1 MASKSSKTNLDL
13 NNLHLLNLPA
23 RLFIALL
30 VVAAVLGL
38 GYAGLFKSQMESL
51 EEYEAKETELKN
63 TYKQKSIDAASL
75 NNLRDELAS
84 IRSAFDIMLKQLPT
98 DAEIPNLVQELHQ
111 AGSSNGL
118 RLDSV
123 MPQPPVD
130 DGPIKKLPYSIS
142 ITGNYEQISQFTRDV
157 GSLSRIITLES
168 LKIAQSPENGGNPDG
183 KSSILNLSAIATT
196 YQAKSVEELAA
207 EAAQNA
213 EQKITYVR
221 ETMKHYAL
229 LISFLAL
236 SACSQ
241 NSEDLNEWMAQ
252 TRREAKAEIIP
263 FQAPTLP
270 VAPVYSPPQLTGPN
284 AFDFRRMETA
294 KKGENAPD
302 TKRIKETLE
311 KFSLENMRYVGILK
325 SGQKVSGFI
334 EAEGYVYTV
343 GVGNYLGQNYGR
355 IESITDDSI
364 ILNELIEDSTGNWVS
379 RKAELLLNSSDK
391 NTEQAA
397 APAAEQN

>member
-30 VVAAVLGL
+30 AVAAVLGL

-130 DGPIKKLPYSIS
+130 DGPIKRLPYSIS

-183 KSSILNLSAIATT
+183 KSSILNLSAIAAT

-213 EQKITYVR
+213 EQK
-221 ETMKHYAL
+221 
-229 LISFLAL
+229 
-236 SACSQ
+236 
-241 NSEDLNEWMAQ
+241 
-252 TRREAKAEIIP
+252 
-263 FQAPTLP
+263 
-270 VAPVYSPPQLTGPN
+270 
-284 AFDFRRMETA
+284 
-294 KKGENAPD
+294 
-302 TKRIKETLE
+302 
-311 KFSLENMRYVGILK
+311 
-325 SGQKVSGFI
+325 
-334 EAEGYVYTV
+334 
-343 GVGNYLGQNYGR
+343 
-355 IESITDDSI
+355 
-364 ILNELIEDSTGNWVS
+364 
-379 RKAELLLNSSDK
+379 
-391 NTEQAA
+391 
-397 APAAEQN
+397 

>member
-30 VVAAVLGL
+30 VVAAMLGL

-63 TYKQKSIDAASL
+63 TYKQKSIDAVSL

-130 DGPIKKLPYSIS
+130 DGPIKRLPYSIS

-196 YQAKSVEELAA
+196 YKAKSVEELAA
-207 EAAQNA
+207 EAAQQQAAEAAQNA
-213 EQKITYVR
+213 EQK
-221 ETMKHYAL
+221 
-229 LISFLAL
+229 
-236 SACSQ
+236 
-241 NSEDLNEWMAQ
+241 
-252 TRREAKAEIIP
+252 
-263 FQAPTLP
+263 
-270 VAPVYSPPQLTGPN
+270 
-284 AFDFRRMETA
+284 
-294 KKGENAPD
+294 
-302 TKRIKETLE
+302 
-311 KFSLENMRYVGILK
+311 
-325 SGQKVSGFI
+325 
-334 EAEGYVYTV
+334 
-343 GVGNYLGQNYGR
+343 
-355 IESITDDSI
+355 
-364 ILNELIEDSTGNWVS
+364 
-379 RKAELLLNSSDK
+379 
-391 NTEQAA
+391 
-397 APAAEQN
+397 

>member
-183 KSSILNLSAIATT
+183 KNSILNLSAIATT

-213 EQKITYVR
+213 EQK
-221 ETMKHYAL
+221 
-229 LISFLAL
+229 
-236 SACSQ
+236 
-241 NSEDLNEWMAQ
+241 
-252 TRREAKAEIIP
+252 
-263 FQAPTLP
+263 
-270 VAPVYSPPQLTGPN
+270 
-284 AFDFRRMETA
+284 
-294 KKGENAPD
+294 
-302 TKRIKETLE
+302 
-311 KFSLENMRYVGILK
+311 
-325 SGQKVSGFI
+325 
-334 EAEGYVYTV
+334 
-343 GVGNYLGQNYGR
+343 
-355 IESITDDSI
+355 
-364 ILNELIEDSTGNWVS
+364 
-379 RKAELLLNSSDK
+379 
-391 NTEQAA
+391 
-397 APAAEQN
+397 

>member
-63 TYKQKSIDAASL
+63 TYKQKSIDAVSL

-130 DGPIKKLPYSIS
+130 DGLH
-142 ITGNYEQISQFTRDV
+142 
-157 GSLSRIITLES
+157 
-168 LKIAQSPENGGNPDG
+168 
-183 KSSILNLSAIATT
+183 
-196 YQAKSVEELAA
+196 
-207 EAAQNA
+207 
-213 EQKITYVR
+213 QKITLFHF
-221 ETMKHYAL
+221 HYRKL
-229 LISFLAL
+229 RTDQPIYPRCRQS
-236 SACSQ
+236 
-241 NSEDLNEWMAQ
+241 
-252 TRREAKAEIIP
+252 
-263 FQAPTLP
+263 LP
-270 VAPVYSPPQLTGPN
+270 NHYP
-284 AFDFRRMETA
+284 
-294 KKGENAPD
+294 
-302 TKRIKETLE
+302 
-311 KFSLENMRYVGILK
+311 
-325 SGQKVSGFI
+325 
-334 EAEGYVYTV
+334 
-343 GVGNYLGQNYGR
+343 
-355 IESITDDSI
+355 
-364 ILNELIEDSTGNWVS
+364 
-379 RKAELLLNSSDK
+379 
-391 NTEQAA
+391 
-397 APAAEQN
+397 

>member
-30 VVAAVLGL
+30 VVAAMLGL

-130 DGPIKKLPYSIS
+130 DGPIKRLPYSIS

-196 YQAKSVEELAA
+196 YKAKSVEELAA
-207 EAAQNA
+207 EAAQQQAAEAAQNA
-213 EQKITYVR
+213 EQK
-221 ETMKHYAL
+221 
-229 LISFLAL
+229 
-236 SACSQ
+236 
-241 NSEDLNEWMAQ
+241 
-252 TRREAKAEIIP
+252 
-263 FQAPTLP
+263 
-270 VAPVYSPPQLTGPN
+270 
-284 AFDFRRMETA
+284 
-294 KKGENAPD
+294 
-302 TKRIKETLE
+302 
-311 KFSLENMRYVGILK
+311 
-325 SGQKVSGFI
+325 
-334 EAEGYVYTV
+334 
-343 GVGNYLGQNYGR
+343 
-355 IESITDDSI
+355 
-364 ILNELIEDSTGNWVS
+364 
-379 RKAELLLNSSDK
+379 
-391 NTEQAA
+391 
-397 APAAEQN
+397 

>member
-123 MPQPPVD
+123 MPQPPVRAER
-130 DGPIKKLPYSIS
+130 IRLPPH
-142 ITGNYEQISQFTRDV
+142 GNRQKR
-157 GSLSRIITLES
+157 
-168 LKIAQSPENGGNPDG
+168 G
-183 KSSILNLSAIATT
+183 KCPRH
-196 YQAKSVEELAA
+196 QA
-207 EAAQNA
+207 
-213 EQKITYVR
+213 Y
-221 ETMKHYAL
+221 
-229 LISFLAL
+229 
-236 SACSQ
+236 
-241 NSEDLNEWMAQ
+241 
-252 TRREAKAEIIP
+252 
-263 FQAPTLP
+263 
-270 VAPVYSPPQLTGPN
+270 
-284 AFDFRRMETA
+284 
-294 KKGENAPD
+294 
-302 TKRIKETLE
+302 
-311 KFSLENMRYVGILK
+311 
-325 SGQKVSGFI
+325 
-334 EAEGYVYTV
+334 
-343 GVGNYLGQNYGR
+343 
-355 IESITDDSI
+355 
-364 ILNELIEDSTGNWVS
+364 
-379 RKAELLLNSSDK
+379 
-391 NTEQAA
+391 
-397 APAAEQN
+397 

>member
-30 VVAAVLGL
+30 VVAAMLGL

-130 DGPIKKLPYSIS
+130 DGPIKRLPYSIS

-196 YQAKSVEELAA
+196 YKAKSVEELAA
-207 EAAQNA
+207 EAAQKQAAEAAQNA
-213 EQKITYVR
+213 EQK
-221 ETMKHYAL
+221 
-229 LISFLAL
+229 
-236 SACSQ
+236 
-241 NSEDLNEWMAQ
+241 
-252 TRREAKAEIIP
+252 
-263 FQAPTLP
+263 
-270 VAPVYSPPQLTGPN
+270 
-284 AFDFRRMETA
+284 
-294 KKGENAPD
+294 
-302 TKRIKETLE
+302 
-311 KFSLENMRYVGILK
+311 
-325 SGQKVSGFI
+325 
-334 EAEGYVYTV
+334 
-343 GVGNYLGQNYGR
+343 
-355 IESITDDSI
+355 
-364 ILNELIEDSTGNWVS
+364 
-379 RKAELLLNSSDK
+379 
-391 NTEQAA
+391 
-397 APAAEQN
+397 

>member
-30 VVAAVLGL
+30 AVAAVLGL

-130 DGPIKKLPYSIS
+130 DGPIKRLPYSIS

-196 YQAKSVEELAA
+196 YQATSVEELAA

-213 EQKITYVR
+213 EQK
-221 ETMKHYAL
+221 
-229 LISFLAL
+229 
-236 SACSQ
+236 
-241 NSEDLNEWMAQ
+241 
-252 TRREAKAEIIP
+252 
-263 FQAPTLP
+263 
-270 VAPVYSPPQLTGPN
+270 
-284 AFDFRRMETA
+284 
-294 KKGENAPD
+294 
-302 TKRIKETLE
+302 
-311 KFSLENMRYVGILK
+311 
-325 SGQKVSGFI
+325 
-334 EAEGYVYTV
+334 
-343 GVGNYLGQNYGR
+343 
-355 IESITDDSI
+355 
-364 ILNELIEDSTGNWVS
+364 
-379 RKAELLLNSSDK
+379 
-391 NTEQAA
+391 
-397 APAAEQN
+397 